1 MSELNV
7 IRSKL
12 SELLDENSRVSEIE
26 RLDRDEFVIDID
38 KQAQFNVEGE

>member
-12 SELLDENSRVSEIE
+12 FELLDENNRVSEIE

-38 KQAQFNVEGE
+38 K